1 MTSPTAKQKKKAP
14 DSALGPI
21 RGFKTQKDFA
31 SWLDKNHDKSSGLW
45 VRIGKKGSGIKSVT
59 YAEALE
65 AALCYGWIDG
75 LKKPESEKAWLQR
88 FVARRPRSL
97 WSKINRDKALAL
109 IAAGRMKAAGH
120 AEIER
125 AKKDGRWDAAYDS
138 PSKATVPTD
147 LQQELDRHPSAAAF
161 FNTLDRINRY
171 AIIWRVQTA
180 RTAETR
186 QRRVRN
192 LIDMLEK
199 GEKLH

>member
-45 VRIGKKGSGIKSVT
+45 VRIAKKGSGIKSVT

-88 FVARRPRSL
+88 FVPRRPKSL

-109 IAAGRMKAAGH
+109 VAAGQMKAAGH

-125 AKKDGRWDAAYDS
+125 AKKDGRWEAAYDS

-147 LQQELDRHPSAAAF
+147 LQQELDRHPNAAAF

-180 RTAETR
+180 KKAETR
-186 QRRVRN
+186 QRRVRSF
-192 LIDMLEK
+192 IEMLEK

>member
-1 MTSPTAKQKKKAP
+1 MTPPTAKQKKKP
-14 DSALGPI
+14 RNSALGPI

-31 SWLDKNHDKSSGLW
+31 SWLDRNHDKSSGLW
-45 VRIGKKGSGIKSVT
+45 VRIAKKGSGIKSVT

-88 FVARRPRSL
+88 FVPRRPRSL

-109 IAAGRMKAAGH
+109 IAAGQMKAAGH

-125 AKKDGRWDAAYDS
+125 AKKDGRWEAAYDS

-147 LQQELDRHPSAAAF
+147 LQQELDRNPSAAAF

-186 QRRVRN
+186 HRRVRN

>member
-1 MTSPTAKQKKKAP
+1 MTRPTAKQKKKP
-14 DSALGPI
+14 RNSALGPT

-31 SWLDKNHDKSSGLW
+31 SWLDRNHDKSSGLW
-45 VRIGKKGSGIKSVT
+45 VRIAKKGSGIKSLT

-88 FVARRPRSL
+88 FVRRRPKSL

-109 IAAGRMKAAGH
+109 IAASQMKAAGH

-125 AKKDGRWDAAYDS
+125 AKKDGRWEAAYDS
-138 PSKATVPTD
+138 QSKATIPTD
-147 LQQELDRHPSAAAF
+147 LQQELDRNPTAAEF
-161 FNTLDRINRY
+161 FRTLDRINRY

-186 QRRVRN
+186 QNRVRSF
-192 LIDMLEK
+192 IEMLEK
-199 GEKLH
+199 GKKLH

>member
-1 MTSPTAKQKKKAP
+1 MIPPTAKQKKKAR

-31 SWLDKNHDKSSGLW
+31 SWLDKNHEKSSGLW
-45 VRIGKKGSGIKSVT
+45 VRIAKKGSGIKSLT

-65 AALCYGWIDG
+65 AALSYGWIDG

-88 FVARRPRSL
+88 FVPRRPKSL

-109 IAAGRMKAAGH
+109 IAAGQMKAAGH

-125 AKKDGRWDAAYDS
+125 AKKDGRWEAAYDS
-138 PSKATVPTD
+138 PSKATVPAD
-147 LQQELDRHPSAAAF
+147 LQQELDRHPGAAEF
-161 FNTLDRINRY
+161 FRTLDRINRY

-180 RTAETR
+180 KKAETR
-186 QRRVRN
+186 QKRVRSF
-192 LIDMLEK
+192 IEMLEK